1 MDVAVVSVK
10 IDLIILSKKLL
21 ELSECN
27 SLLFYI
33 NKIIDN
39 NSNYLFVDVISLNM
53 VLVDLSPV

>member
-1 MDVAVVSVK
+1 MDGAVVSVK